1 MPDDDRRIKIK
12 IAAKTEDANG
22 RVVLYDGVASHEI
35 DEEAL
40 QGVVERATREIWKS
54 DRNEGIAIGAKL
66 YDFINGS
73 GGALSKIINDAVSR
87 HENLYIY
94 LDAPPDLTHLPFEL
108 MCDEHRF
115 LFLDERRQLIRL
127 VREDGWHTKIEPENR
142 PLKMIFMACSPTDL
156 PVQSVLSFEKEEEF
170 IIKATE
176 RYALDIRFEDSG
188 SVDGL
193 KDTLIENAGCDIL
206 HITGHADYD
215 KDNGPIFYMEDETG
229 LLEGITPEVL

>member
-1 MPDDDRRIKIK
+1 MPNNDRRIKVK
-12 IAAKTEDANG
+12 IAAKADGAKG
-22 RVVLYDGVASHEI
+22 RVVFYEGAASHEI
-35 DEEAL
+35 DETAL
-40 QGVVERATREIWKS
+40 QGVIERAARELWRS
-54 DRNEGIAIGAKL
+54 DSNEGIAIGAQL

-73 GGALSKIINDAVSR
+73 DGKLHKIISDAVSR
-87 HENLYIY
+87 RENLYIY

-108 MCDEHRF
+108 MCDDKQF

-127 VREDGWHTKIEPENR
+127 VSEDGWHTKIEPENR

-156 PVQSVLSFEKEEEF
+156 PVKSVLSFEREEEL
-170 IIKATE
+170 ITKATE
-176 RYALDIRFEDSG
+176 KYALDIRFEDSG

-215 KDNGPIFYMEDETG
+215 KDNGPIFSWRMR
-229 LLEGITPEVL
+229 PVF